1 MSDEVIQQDGEVEV
15 GAESAAE
22 APVEHHGAPIESRF
36 LYVDVSALR
45 AKQLRRGAK
54 VRLPEPTEES
64 GPRPNKPERLA
75 MDEVR
80 QGLVEWE
87 LPEFKVIFDNR

>member
-1 MSDEVIQQDGEVEV
+1 MSDEVIQQDGEVE
-15 GAESAAE
+15 AE
-22 APVEHHGAPIESRF
+22 APVEHHGAPIDSRF